1 MNMKKNGYKQY
12 QKTVKSTT
20 DKKKIVLMLYDGAI
34 LFLKKAIIAIEENK
48 NVEKMEKINR
58 VIAILSE
65 LASSLDMANGG
76 EIAVNLLR
84 LYDFMIDYLYQAN
97 SENDINK
104 INRVISLLSKIREG
118 WATIIAENGKSS
130 EKQKDEASAT
140 DMRAEVAV

>member
-1 MNMKKNGYKQY
+1 MNMKKNGYEQY

-34 LFLKKAIIAIEENK
+34 MFLKKAIIAINENK
-48 NVEKMEKINR
+48 NIEKMEKINR

-65 LASSLDMANGG
+65 LVSALDMANGG

-130 EKQKDEASAT
+130 EKQKDEVSAT
-140 DMRAEVAV
+140 DMRAEVSV